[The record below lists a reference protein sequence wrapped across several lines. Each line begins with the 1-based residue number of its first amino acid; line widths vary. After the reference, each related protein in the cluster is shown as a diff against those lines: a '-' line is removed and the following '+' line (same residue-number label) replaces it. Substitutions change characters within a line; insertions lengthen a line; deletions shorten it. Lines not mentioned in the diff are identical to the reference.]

1 MNADS
6 QGEGEGDSVHDEV
19 VEVFKSL
26 SSDKIRQTHNMGK
39 KPVGENTPYPMSL
52 EDRETCLSRVYVRER
67 PKGFIPFEGY
77 IALTDKAAR
86 LLMEGGSQ
94 EECVQMGKLLHRLG
108 DKFWKLH
115 QNGEGLPQRICE
127 CKRGYI
133 PKRGR
138 YCKQCVQEKRRTTW
152 KNEKNRQ
159 REKVKE

>member
-1 MNADS
+1 MNKDNDPFSFNNYHQVIIEELNKAADRARTGVGDPTPAP
-6 QGEGEGDSVHDEV
+6 GEKLEKHPLEGDDYQAEY
-19 VEVFKSL
+19 
-26 SSDKIRQTHNMGK
+26 IA
-39 KPVGENTPYPMSL
+39 
-52 EDRETCLSRVYVRER
+52 YVRER

-86 LLMEGGSQ
+86 LLMEGGSP